1 MLIVFTVP
9 WEFILFNFDT
19 KYQIYAPKIRCRNYR
34 KGCRRNAE
42 LQPKSQN
49 LRASEHVFRGS
60 VRKSFRK
67 EVLLHQMKCNF
78 ICKHF
83 ASNPIN
89 TYVCCYWASNAC
101 ICCCTIF
108 CCWLCAC
115 DCCEKTCRT
124 LLTCLCCPIQISLN
138 SALSSTFKFSS
149 CSRLVTFSFLKILAL
164 RRLDLFSCRPHLSV
178 IWRVSL
184 KLFMAI

>member
-1 MLIVFTVP
+1 
-9 WEFILFNFDT
+9 
-19 KYQIYAPKIRCRNYR
+19 
-34 KGCRRNAE
+34 
-42 LQPKSQN
+42 
-49 LRASEHVFRGS
+49 
-60 VRKSFRK
+60 
-67 EVLLHQMKCNF
+67 MKCNF

-101 ICCCTIF
+101 ICCSTIF

-138 SALSSTFKFSS
+138 FLLLLS
-149 CSRLVTFSFLKILAL
+149 LVPVLELSHSSFLKILAL
-164 RRLDLFSCRPHLSV
+164 RRLYLFSCRPYFSV

-184 KLFMAI
+184 KLFMAISRPSRALFLSSSAILFVYHVLLIIAIATEIQNILQQNIILWWLFSTFAR

>member
-19 KYQIYAPKIRCRNYR
+19 KYQIYVPKIRCRNYR

-67 EVLLHQMKCNF
+67 EVLLYQMKCNF

-149 CSRLVTFSFLKILAL
+149 CSRLVTF
-164 RRLDLFSCRPHLSV
+164 
-178 IWRVSL
+178 
-184 KLFMAI
+184 